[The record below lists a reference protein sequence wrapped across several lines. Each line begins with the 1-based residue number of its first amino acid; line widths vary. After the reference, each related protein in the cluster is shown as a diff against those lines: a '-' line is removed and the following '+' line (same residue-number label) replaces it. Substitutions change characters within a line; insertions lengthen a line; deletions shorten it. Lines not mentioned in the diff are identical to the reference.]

1 MSFSN
6 LTRSL
11 PRAILTPMIKTLNA
25 IRYVTPLREGGSL
38 PAIVEAD
45 NHQLYVMKFVGAGQG
60 RKALIA
66 ELVAGEIGRALG
78 LNVPELAFINLDAEL
93 GPSEPDPEIFDLLRF
108 SVGLNLAMGY
118 LPNAFMFNAL
128 SQPQPSADL
137 ASRIVWFDAYVTNI
151 DRTPRNTNILIWEKA
166 LWLIDHGAALYFHH
180 SWQDYL
186 DKNRTPFTMIKDH
199 TLLHWASQIEKIDT
213 ESKTKLT
220 RELIAEIVALI
231 PDAWLDGDTPFAN
244 HAEHRAAYAGWLNRR
259 LEASQ
264 VFVEEAVNA
273 RARLV

>member
-1 MSFSN
+1 
-6 LTRSL
+6 
-11 PRAILTPMIKTLNA
+11 MIKTLNA

-60 RKALIA
+60 RKALVA

-137 ASRIVWFDAYVTNI
+137 ASRIVWFDAYVTNM
-151 DRTPRNTNILIWEKA
+151 DRTPRNTNILIWQNA

-186 DKNRTPFTMIKDH
+186 DKSRTPFAMVQDH
-199 TLLHWASQIEKIDT
+199 TLLRWASQIEKIDA
-213 ESKTKLT
+213 ESKTQLT
-220 RELIAEIVALI
+220 RARIAEIVALI
-231 PDAWLDGDTPFAN
+231 PDAWLDGDTLFAN
-244 HAEHRAAYAGWLNRR
+244 HAEHRAAYTEWLNRR

-264 VFVEEAVNA
+264 VFVQEAINA